1 MSMSEKKKMLS
12 KQYYN
17 SWDAEL
23 VQEREAAKAELFQ
36 FNSLN
41 PFEREQ
47 RLKILKSLIPYI
59 GQKPWI
65 ESPFNCDY
73 GTNMM
78 IGDNFYS
85 NTNLT
90 VLDCGPVT
98 VGSNVLVGPNVSLYT
113 VNHALDADERNAG
126 LEQAL
131 PISIGDNVWLGGSV
145 VILGGV
151 KIGKN
156 SVIGAGSVVTHDIPA
171 NVMAVGN
178 PAKVLR
184 KITEQDKVN

>member
-1 MSMSEKKKMLS
+1 MSEKEKMLA

-23 VQEREAAKAELFQ
+23 VQERESAKAKVFQ

-47 RLKILKSLIPYI
+47 RLKILKELIPHI
-59 GQKPWI
+59 GQRPWI

-73 GTNMM
+73 GTNMI

-90 VLDCGPVT
+90 ILDCGPVT
-98 VGSNVLVGPNVSLYT
+98 IGSNVLVGPNVSLYT

-151 KIGKN
+151 TIGKN